1 MSFAKTSAL
10 IINKKLSS
18 HFLILLLVSVLI
30 QLWPVFLT
38 QPARF
43 AVRIAICNALLLV
56 CAAAV
61 YRSLPGK
68 IVAFVLTTLLT
79 LNFAIAYSTWSV
91 YQSEFNTVFAMS
103 ILGTHVAEV
112 KSMSGLYLN
121 CFPAVAAY
129 FIVTWYAIKSA
140 SEHASSRVKAIG
152 FVLLAVYLGWYS
164 TANWLK
170 KRHDLEVY
178 YPLSSRIL
186 TNTPFYTGAEFI
198 IAHRDN
204 ALAQKISQ
212 HSVNYP
218 ALQYQDTGIENYIV
232 IVGESARRSNMQ
244 LYGFNQDTTPVEAG
258 LAKDALIFSN
268 AIAPASA
275 TVLSVPMILSKADP
289 DHFTADKL
297 ADNIVSVAK
306 KTGYH
311 TEWISAQGNTGK
323 SNNYIVAI
331 ASVSQKAQWIDT
343 RYDTELLPAL
353 DEALK
358 TPGKKLIFLHINGSH
373 EMACDRYPASANILH
388 TGNKYED
395 CYNNA
400 ILFTD
405 AFIGEVVKRLQGSA
419 SSLLYFSDHGLEKN
433 PQLNSLYMHGS
444 RNPSKEAYQV
454 PQFIW
459 YSQQALNAQKRAVG
473 WVHEQWPTA
482 SNYELMLTWLGI
494 TTGVDQCS
502 SMLEACYQAPTLI
515 PVIDGGRHIYDYD
528 QLRDTFS
535 SPDRHTPWRKAKA
548 SSL

>member
-1 MSFAKTSAL
+1 MSLAKTSAL
-10 IINKKLSS
+10 MINKKISS
-18 HFLILLLVSVLI
+18 HFLILLLISVLI
-30 QLWPVFLT
+30 QIWPVFLT

-43 AVRIAICNALLLV
+43 AVRIAICTALLLV
-56 CAAAV
+56 CAAAI

-68 IVAFVLTTLLT
+68 IVAFVLTTLLS
-79 LNFAIAYSTWSV
+79 LNYAIAYSTWSV

-103 ILGTHVAEV
+103 ILGTHLAEA
-112 KSMSGLYLN
+112 KSMSGLYLH
-121 CFPAVAAY
+121 CLPAAAAY
-129 FIVTWYAIKSA
+129 CLVTWYAVKSA
-140 SEHASSRVKAIG
+140 SEHVSPRVKAIS
-152 FVLLAVYLGWYS
+152 FILLVVYFGWYS
-164 TANWLK
+164 MANWLK

-204 ALAQKISQ
+204 ALAQKIS
-212 HSVNYP
+212 HHNVNYP
-218 ALQYQDTGIENYIV
+218 SLQSYETGIENYVV

-244 LYGFNQDTTPVEAG
+244 LYGFNQDTTPVESG
-258 LAKDALIFSN
+258 LAKDALIFSD

-297 ADNIVSVAK
+297 ADNIISVAK

-331 ASVSQKAQWIDT
+331 ASISHKARWIDT

-358 TPGKKLIFLHINGSH
+358 APGKKLIFLHINGSH
-373 EMACDRYPASANILH
+373 EMACDRFPASAKILN
-388 TGNKYED
+388 TGNQYED

-405 AFIGEVVKRLQGSA
+405 FFIGEVAKRLQASA
-419 SSLLYFSDHGLEKN
+419 SSLLYLSDHGLEKN
-433 PQLNSLYMHGS
+433 PQLNSIYMHGS

-454 PQFIW
+454 PLFIW

-473 WVHEQWPTA
+473 WVHEPWPTA

-494 TTGVDQCS
+494 TTGVDHCS
-502 SMLEACYQAPTLI
+502 SVLEVCYQSPILI